1 MKDKKNKR
9 VWLWTRIAFYAFIII
24 WILLMIFDKPDVLVT
39 IISYLIIASAISTF
53 VLSIIHLR
61 KYKQK
66 GFAITALVISSLW
79 ILIIFISIIYG
90 ILLGLIGSPQV

>member
-9 VWLWTRIAFYAFIII
+9 VWLWTRISFYVSIAS
-24 WILLMIFDKPDVLVT
+24 WVLLTILDTDITTTIFSNLLT
-39 IISYLIIASAISTF
+39 ASAISTF

-66 GFAITALVISSLW
+66 GLAITALVISSLW
-79 ILIIFISIIYG
+79 ILIIFIALIYG
-90 ILLGLIGSPQV
+90 ILLGLIGSPQI